1 MDNEYLVYTNS
12 GYNEY
17 LGPSSAYT
25 TISTSDMPGVR
36 CGLWLCTDTGE
47 LYAYDN
53 VNGWGSDP
61 LTTLS

>member
-1 MDNEYLVYTNS
+1 MNDYLVYTNN

-25 TISTSDMPGVR
+25 DIKSANMRGVR
-36 CGLWLCTDTGE
+36 CALWLCTDTGE
-47 LYAYDN
+47 LYAFDD
-53 VNGWGSDP
+53 VNGWGDTP